1 MAARSQR
8 RRSKR
13 QRHRDATDDD
23 DGDEF
28 SAAFANVPVPHDILQ
43 RRAVD
48 QDAVEAEIAARDSE
62 VRAERNATGDA
73 GGQNGDPLF
82 VVFRDNRRNL
92 DNLSGAGREA
102 HRARLS
108 EMLQEAEAL
117 NLGDDDGDEG
127 RHGVPMAED
136 EDDNSDSSEG
146 IPMAYDVNNE
156 DSSDEDEQEQQ
167 QQQLLLAEDDGDDD
181 EGDDDDEQEQG
192 QGQLLAED
200 GDNEDDDE
208 EQETTEGNE
217 DDLVGDIEDDENRI
231 TLQDVRDGFVG
242 TGTKGSYLNVII
254 VFIRW
259 CRVNQ
264 PTWVTTFCKDQM
276 TDIKQRADGLA

>member
-13 QRHRDATDDD
+13 QRHRDAADDD

-102 HRARLS
+102 YRARLS

-127 RHGVPMAED
+127 RHGVPMVED

-167 QQQLLLAEDDGDDD
+167 QQQLLLLAEDDGDDD
-181 EGDDDDEQEQG
+181 EGDDNDEQEQE

-208 EQETTEGNE
+208 EQEQETAEGNE
-217 DDLVGDIEDDENRI
+217 DDLVGKEDE
-231 TLQDVRDGFVG
+231 G
-242 TGTKGSYLNVII
+242 
-254 VFIRW
+254 W
-259 CRVNQ
+259 CCWHGNQ
-264 PTWVTTFCKDQM
+264 
-276 TDIKQRADGLA
+276 G